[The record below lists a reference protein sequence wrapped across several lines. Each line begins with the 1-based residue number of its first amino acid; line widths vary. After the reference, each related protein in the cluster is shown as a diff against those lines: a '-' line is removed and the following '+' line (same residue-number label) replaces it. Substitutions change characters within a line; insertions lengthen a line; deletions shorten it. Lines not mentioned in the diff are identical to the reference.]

1 MRILMVLAALAFAAP
16 AFAQQ
21 APDEVETCSRTEPSG
36 DRTLCHSIV
45 VNAPAA
51 EVWRLWSTTE
61 GLSGWVAPVI
71 AIDLRVGGDWEA
83 SYNPQARIGEYGN
96 IRNRVIAF
104 VPERLLV
111 IQIAD
116 SPRGFAHE
124 DLARE
129 LTTAIELEAIDAQHT
144 RVRVSMLGFGETEGF
159 EQLRNMFEAGNSCTL
174 TKLHEHIEQGRAQ

>member
-1 MRILMVLAALAFAAP
+1 MRILGALLAIWLLATPAAAAP
-16 AFAQQ
+16 NV
-21 APDEVETCSRTEPSG
+21 EVCSRTEPSG

-45 VNAPAA
+45 VNAPVA

-61 GLSGWVAPVI
+61 GLQSWLVPVV

-83 SYNPQARIGEYGN
+83 SYNPQGRLGEAGN

-104 VPERLLV
+104 VPERVLV

-129 LTTAIELEAIDAQHT
+129 LTTAIELEAVDAEHT
-144 RVRVSMLGFGETEGF
+144 RVRVSMLGFGEVEGF
-159 EQLRNMFEAGNSCTL
+159 EELRNIFDQGNAYTL
-174 TKLHEHIEQGRAQ
+174 RKLAEHIEGDAQ

>member
-1 MRILMVLAALAFAAP
+1 MRLLVIFAAVLAMAGT
-16 AFAQQ
+16 AFAQT
-21 APDEVETCSRTEPSG
+21 APAVETCSRTEPSG

-45 VNAPAA
+45 VEAPAA

-61 GLSGWVAPVI
+61 GLASWVAPVV

-83 SYNPQARIGEYGN
+83 SYNPQARIGEAGN
-96 IRNRVIAF
+96 IRNRVVAF

-129 LTTAIELEAIDAQHT
+129 LTTAIELEPIDAEHT

-159 EQLRNMFEAGNSCTL
+159 EQLRQMFDAGNAYTL
-174 TKLHEHIEQGRAQ
+174 RKLAERIEQGDAQ